1 MHEVP
6 ITWIRHVAAVEGP
19 QSAVVEGALKAAGLP
34 RRVLADDTQRV
45 RDRAYVEFVEA
56 AARLARD
63 DIFGLRLGQ
72 SYDLRASGLAG
83 YVSIAAATLGEA
95 FRNATRYGGLNDTAA
110 DYALA
115 ADGELA
121 TFRIETRSA
130 PLRGNR
136 HATEFK
142 VAFIVAACRRWI
154 GGGFRPA
161 ELRFAHARA
170 SSLREVARAFGCPVR
185 FGADATELVLAA
197 DQLALPVRG
206 ADPYLLALVMR
217 HADETL
223 TARAARRDGLRAR
236 VERLVLRRLPNGAPT
251 AAEVAEALGIG
262 ERTFARRLA
271 AEGAP
276 FRRVVEELRRDL
288 ARSYLA
294 DPNLTLAQ
302 IAFLLGYA
310 EQSAFTNAFR
320 RWTGRSPRG
329 FRAAPG

>member
-1 MHEVP
+1 MYEVP
-6 ITWIRHVAAVEGP
+6 ITWIRHVAAVQGP
-19 QSAVVEGALKAAGLP
+19 DSPVVEGALQAAGLAQ
-34 RRVLADDTQRV
+34 RVLADDTQRI
-45 RDRAYVEFVEA
+45 RDRRYVDFIEA

-63 DIFGLRLGQ
+63 DLFGLRHGQ

-83 YVSIAAATLGEA
+83 YVAIAAGTLGEA
-95 FRNATRYGGLNDTAA
+95 FRNATRFGGLNDTAA

-115 ADGELA
+115 TDGDA
-121 TFRIETRSA
+121 ARFRIESRSA
-130 PLRGNR
+130 VLRGNR

-142 VAFIVAACRRWI
+142 VAFILAACRRWV
-154 GGGFRPA
+154 GGGFHPL
-161 ELRFAHARA
+161 ELRFAHTRA
-170 SSLREVARAFGCPVR
+170 SSLKEVARLLGCPVR
-185 FGADATELVLAA
+185 FGAEATELVVGA

-206 ADPYLLALVMR
+206 ADPYLLALVTR
-217 HADETL
+217 HAEETL
-223 TARAARRDGLRAR
+223 AARARPEGLRAR

-251 AAEVAEALGIG
+251 AGEVAAALGIG

-294 DPNLTLAQ
+294 DPELTLAQ
-302 IAFLLGYA
+302 IAYLLGYA

-320 RWTGRSPRG
+320 RWTGRSPRAS
-329 FRAAPG
+329 RAAAG